1 MSGIMNP
8 VYYNPLQTNAFKHV
22 YGVLLQI
29 QSNSSGLVS
38 KGSKKT
44 KYEEFFK
51 SAVHGFG
58 KKGKVHTD
66 LVERYKRG
74 SLSFLDFMD
83 SICAV
88 QDLRMREVGKTY
100 TLCWD
105 YYYTYIEPRL
115 LDVNEL
121 PIIRK
126 THLFIYWLVFCAV
139 DLDCSCELTADKICD
154 LLSFLSENSFQEA
167 GPSVY
172 SSLRRTNYSY
182 DFVTFIQIIFA
193 NCLKTLNDNM
203 KGELARKLYD
213 RFVKGV
219 ILSGFLMR
227 QQVVGPMK
235 SYIKRLCKLT
245 PNKLEVYEI
254 GKNNEQR
261 LKAEVILNQHSQI
274 AMIIKDF
281 DPMKFYFQITCGQTQ
296 NITKFFAEDEI
307 ARFKWITEMK
317 RVIKYHMEG
326 NVTYQVDICSDQQ
339 PTNPGN
345 LLYQIPDPQALP
357 VLKGKELNIDT
368 IEDLDDEAVSTVRK
382 SVLAKYNNIAPNYTV
397 CN

>member
-1 MSGIMNP
+1 MSHVNP
-8 VYYNPLQTNAFKHV
+8 VYFNPLQTNAFKHV

-29 QSNSSGLVS
+29 QSNSTNVAS
-38 KGSKKT
+38 KSKKT
-44 KYEEFFK
+44 KYEEFVK
-51 SAVHGFG
+51 ACGRDLG
-58 KKGKVHTD
+58 KKGKVQIE

-83 SICAV
+83 SICTV
-88 QDLRMREVGKTY
+88 QDLRMREVGKAY

-154 LLSFLSENSFQEA
+154 LLSFLCENSFQEA

-219 ILSGFLMR
+219 ILSGFLNR
-227 QQVVGPMK
+227 QQVVGPIK

-245 PNKLEVYEI
+245 PTKLEVYEI

-261 LKAEVILNQHSQI
+261 LKNEIILNQHSQI

-281 DPMKFYFQITCGQTQ
+281 DPMKFYFQITCGHTQ
-296 NITKFFAEDEI
+296 NIVKFYAEDEI
-307 ARFKWITEMK
+307 TRFKWITEMK

-326 NVTYQVDICSDQQ
+326 NVTYQFDIAAERMDTPS
-339 PTNPGN
+339 NM
-345 LLYQIPDPQALP
+345 LYQIPDPKALP
-357 VLKGKELNIDT
+357 VLKGKDLNFDT
-368 IEDLDDEAVSTVRK
+368 IEDLDDESVVRIL
-382 SVLAKYNNIAPNYTV
+382 SYYLSLDNVV
-397 CN
+397 RRV

>member
-1 MSGIMNP
+1 MSHSMNP

-22 YGVLLQI
+22 YGVLVQI
-29 QSNSSGLVS
+29 QSNSSGVV
-38 KGSKKT
+38 KKKT
-44 KYEEFFK
+44 KLEEFFK
-51 SAVHGFG
+51 AAVHGFG
-58 KKGKVHTD
+58 KKGKIHGD

-74 SLSFLDFMD
+74 SLSFMDFMD
-83 SICAV
+83 SMCGI

-105 YYYTYIEPRL
+105 YYYNYIEPRL

-139 DLDCSCELTADKICD
+139 DIDCSCELTADKICD
-154 LLSFLSENSFQEA
+154 LLSFLCENSFQEV

-172 SSLRRTNYSY
+172 TSLRRTNYSY

-227 QQVVGPMK
+227 QQVVGPIK
-235 SYIKRLCKLT
+235 SYIKRLCKLN

-261 LKAEVILNQHSQI
+261 MKAEIVLNQHSQI

-281 DPMKFYFQITCGQTQ
+281 DPMKFYFQVTCGHTQ
-296 NITKFFAEDEI
+296 NITKFYAEDEI
-307 ARFKWITEMK
+307 TRFKWITEMK

-326 NVTYQVDICSDQQ
+326 NVTYQVNIGSDQ
-339 PTNPGN
+339 PPNPGN
-345 LLYQIPDPQALP
+345 ILYQVPDPQALP
-357 VLKGKELNIDT
+357 VLKGKELNFDT
-368 IEDLDDEAVSTVRK
+368 VMDDDESASTVRGSK
-382 SVLAKYNNIAPNYTV
+382 RFSFYHNIVPINALGID
-397 CN
+397 